1 MRSTVTKFVSDV
13 LDYIDS
19 NNSLR
24 LTSDK
29 NNDST
34 QSNRRE
40 QEERGDKLD
49 ARQIVGSSSS

>member
-1 MRSTVTKFVSDV
+1 MRSTVTKFISDV

-19 NNSLR
+19 NNFLR

-49 ARQIVGSSSS
+49 ARQIFGSSSG